1 MDAGDSSRLRFE
13 RGGPSVRT
21 LKKEYLLH
29 IMLLPGVIV
38 TLIYAYGPMAGLVM
52 AFQQFEPLSGFF
64 HSKFVGFD
72 NFKYVFNMPDFKQVL
87 WNTVLIAVIKMV
99 LFLLVPLILAL
110 LLNEVTKRWF
120 SRFIQSAVFLP
131 FFLSW
136 TVLGGVIIELF
147 SLSGPV
153 KLSSNTAAM
162 AGEVKLWPVGFNF
175 DAYRYL
181 GEKVEFF
188 RSLGVSVERVVL
200 GTAVNMFL
208 CFVTAYPLSKS
219 VDQFKF
225 RTVYVWFFAITM
237 FFGGGLIPTY
247 IIVKNTGLIDSIWA
261 LILPGALNVWNMVL
275 MLNFFRTI
283 PRELDEAATIDG
295 AGHWRI
301 LWRIYLPVSLPSI
314 ATIGLFTI
322 VGHWNSWFD
331 GILYLNSPEKYPLQ
345 TYLSTLIMSINSQMT
360 SVSIE
365 QIKAME
371 NLSEKT
377 LQTAQIFMGALPIMV
392 VYPFLQKYFVKG
404 MTVGSVKE

>member
-1 MDAGDSSRLRFE
+1 MIRSTLSRKIFVVINTLVLTAITLLGIIPFIHLL
-13 RGGPSVRT
+13 SV
-21 LKKEYLLH
+21 
-29 IMLLPGVIV
+29 
-38 TLIYAYGPMAGLVM
+38 
-52 AFQQFEPLSGFF
+52 S
-64 HSKFVGFD
+64 
-72 NFKYVFNMPDFKQVL
+72 
-87 WNTVLIAVIKMV
+87 
-99 LFLLVPLILAL
+99 
-110 LLNEVTKRWF
+110 
-120 SRFIQSAVFLP
+120 
-131 FFLSW
+131 
-136 TVLGGVIIELF
+136 
-147 SLSGPV
+147 
-153 KLSSNTAAM
+153 LSSNTAAM

-208 CFVTAYPLSKS
+208 CFITAFPLAKS

-225 RTVYVWFFAITM
+225 RTVYVWFFAVTM

-261 LILPGALNVWNMVL
+261 LILPGALSVWNMVL
-275 MLNFFRTI
+275 MLNFFRSI

-295 AGHWRI
+295 AGQWRV
-301 LWRIYLPVSLPSI
+301 LWQIYLPVSLPSI

-331 GILYLNSPEKYPLQ
+331 GILYLNSPDKYPLQ
-345 TYLSTLIMSINSQMT
+345 TYLSTLIMSINAQMQ
-360 SVSIE
+360 SLSLE

-377 LQTAQIFMGALPIMV
+377 LQTAQIFMGALPIMI

>member
-1 MDAGDSSRLRFE
+1 MHKPTLSRKMF
-13 RGGPSVRT
+13 
-21 LKKEYLLH
+21 
-29 IMLLPGVIV
+29 VI
-38 TLIYAYGPMAGLVM
+38 
-52 AFQQFEPLSGFF
+52 
-64 HSKFVGFD
+64 
-72 NFKYVFNMPDFKQVL
+72 FNS
-87 WNTVLIAVIKMV
+87 
-99 LFLLVPLILAL
+99 AL
-110 LLNEVTKRWF
+110 LTAITLLGIIP
-120 SRFIQSAVFLP
+120 FIHL
-131 FFLSW
+131 LS
-136 TVLGGVIIELF
+136 V
-147 SLSGPV
+147 S
-153 KLSSNTAAM
+153 LSSNTAAM

-181 GEKVEFF
+181 GQKVEFF
-188 RSLGVSVERVVL
+188 RSFGVSIERVAL

-208 CFVTAYPLSKS
+208 CFISAYPLSKS
-219 VDQFKF
+219 IDQFKY

>member
-1 MDAGDSSRLRFE
+1 MHKPTISRRIF
-13 RGGPSVRT
+13 
-21 LKKEYLLH
+21 
-29 IMLLPGVIV
+29 VI
-38 TLIYAYGPMAGLVM
+38 
-52 AFQQFEPLSGFF
+52 F
-64 HSKFVGFD
+64 
-72 NFKYVFNMPDFKQVL
+72 
-87 WNTVLIAVIKMV
+87 NTVLLTAIT
-99 LFLLVPLILAL
+99 LLGIIPFIHL
-110 LLNEVTKRWF
+110 LSV
-120 SRFIQSAVFLP
+120 S
-131 FFLSW
+131 
-136 TVLGGVIIELF
+136 
-147 SLSGPV
+147 
-153 KLSSNTAAM
+153 LSSNTAAM

-181 GEKVEFF
+181 GEEVEFF

>member
-1 MDAGDSSRLRFE
+1 MHKPTISRRLF
-13 RGGPSVRT
+13 
-21 LKKEYLLH
+21 
-29 IMLLPGVIV
+29 VIV
-38 TLIYAYGPMAGLVM
+38 NTLVLTAITLLGIIPFIHL
-52 AFQQFEPLSGFF
+52 LSI
-64 HSKFVGFD
+64 S
-72 NFKYVFNMPDFKQVL
+72 
-87 WNTVLIAVIKMV
+87 
-99 LFLLVPLILAL
+99 
-110 LLNEVTKRWF
+110 
-120 SRFIQSAVFLP
+120 
-131 FFLSW
+131 
-136 TVLGGVIIELF
+136 
-147 SLSGPV
+147 
-153 KLSSNTAAM
+153 LSSNTAAM
-162 AGEVKLWPVGFNF
+162 AGEVRLWPVGFNL

-188 RSLGVSVERVVL
+188 RSFRVSLTRVVL

-208 CFVTAYPLSKS
+208 VFITAYPLSKS
-219 VDQFKF
+219 NHQFKF
-225 RTVYVWFFAITM
+225 RTPYVWFFAITM

-247 IIVKNTGLIDSIWA
+247 MIVKNTGLIDSVWA

-283 PRELDEAATIDG
+283 PKELEEAATIDG

-322 VGHWNSWFD
+322 VGHWNAWFD
-331 GILYLNSPEKYPLQ
+331 GILYLNSPDKYPLQ

-360 SVSIE
+360 SISIE

-377 LQTAQIFMGALPIMV
+377 LRTAQIFMGALPIMI

>member
-1 MDAGDSSRLRFE
+1 MHKPTISRRLF
-13 RGGPSVRT
+13 VILNT
-21 LKKEYLLH
+21 LVLSAITLLGIIPFIH
-29 IMLLPGVIV
+29 LLSI
-38 TLIYAYGPMAGLVM
+38 
-52 AFQQFEPLSGFF
+52 S
-64 HSKFVGFD
+64 
-72 NFKYVFNMPDFKQVL
+72 
-87 WNTVLIAVIKMV
+87 
-99 LFLLVPLILAL
+99 
-110 LLNEVTKRWF
+110 
-120 SRFIQSAVFLP
+120 
-131 FFLSW
+131 
-136 TVLGGVIIELF
+136 
-147 SLSGPV
+147 
-153 KLSSNTAAM
+153 LSSNTAAM
-162 AGEVKLWPVGFNF
+162 AGEVRLWPVGFNL

-188 RSLGVSVERVVL
+188 RSFQVSLTRVVL

-208 CFVTAYPLSKS
+208 VFITAYPLSKS
-219 VDQFKF
+219 NHQFKF
-225 RTVYVWFFAITM
+225 RTPYVWFFAITM

-247 IIVKNTGLIDSIWA
+247 MIVKNTGLIDSVWA

-283 PRELDEAATIDG
+283 PKELEEAATIDG

-322 VGHWNSWFD
+322 VGHWNAWFD
-331 GILYLNSPEKYPLQ
+331 GILYLNSPDKYPLQ

-360 SVSIE
+360 SISIE

-377 LQTAQIFMGALPIMV
+377 LRTAQIFMGALPIMV